1 MPDPI
6 HPLTV
11 LFYGDSR
18 AADWPPPDL
27 PGFIFANRGTPGQTS
42 TEALRRW
49 ATYGAPLHP
58 DIVVLEI
65 GINDL
70 TAVSLFPEETASL
83 VVQCQNNIRQLV
95 SQVTTSG
102 ATVILTTVFPA
113 GYLRLGY
120 REFGLSEISSLV
132 VEVNKYLTIL
142 ARPQVI
148 LFDAYTLLSENGLV
162 KGEYTLDL
170 LHLNSAGY
178 AALNQ
183 SLTPLLLDLAQSHRL
198 QPKS

>member
-1 MPDPI
+1 MSDSVR
-6 HPLTV
+6 PLTI

-18 AADWPPPDL
+18 AADWPPPYL
-27 PGFIFANRGTPGQTS
+27 PDFLFVNRGVPGQTS
-42 TEALRRW
+42 SEALRRW
-49 ATYGAPLHP
+49 AIYGGPLRP
-58 DIVVLEI
+58 DIVVLQI

-95 SQVTTSG
+95 AQATAGG
-102 ATVILTTVFPA
+102 ATVILSTIFPA

-120 REFGLSEISSLV
+120 REFGLSEIGPLV
-132 VEVNKYLTIL
+132 VEVNNYLTIL

-148 LFDAYTLLSENGLV
+148 LFDAYNLLSENGLV

-170 LHLNSAGY
+170 LHLNAAGY
-178 AALNQ
+178 DALNHA
-183 SLTPLLLDLAQSHRL
+183 LAPLLADLAQSRA
-198 QPKS
+198 SG

>member
-1 MPDPI
+1 MSDPI
-6 HPLTV
+6 RPLTV

-27 PGFIFANRGTPGQTS
+27 PDFLFVNRGVPGQTS

-49 ATYGAPLHP
+49 VSYGAPLHP
-58 DIVVLEI
+58 DIVVLQI

-70 TAVSLFPEETASL
+70 TAISLFREETASL

-95 SQVTTSG
+95 SQATTGG
-102 ATVILTTVFPA
+102 ATVILTTIFPA

-120 REFGLSEISSLV
+120 REFGLSEIGPLV
-132 VEVNKYLTIL
+132 VEVNNYLTIL
-142 ARPQVI
+142 AGPHVV
-148 LFDAYTLLSENGLV
+148 LFDAYALLSENDLV

-170 LHLNSAGY
+170 LHLNAAGY
-178 AALNQ
+178 DALNQ
-183 SLTPLLLDLAQSHRL
+183 ALVPLLLTLAQSRGV
-198 QPKS
+198 

>member
-1 MPDPI
+1 MPET

-27 PGFIFANRGTPGQTS
+27 PDFLFVNRGVPGQTS

-49 ATYGAPLHP
+49 TAYGAPVRP
-58 DIVVLEI
+58 DVVVLQI

-70 TAVSLFPEETASL
+70 TAVSFFPEETASL
-83 VVQCQNNIRQLV
+83 VVQSQNNIRQLV
-95 SQVTTSG
+95 SQMTAGG

-113 GYLRLGY
+113 GYLRLDY
-120 REFGLSEISSLV
+120 REFGLSEIGSLV
-132 VEVNKYLTIL
+132 VEVNNYLTIL

-162 KGEYTLDL
+162 KGQYTLDL

-178 AALNQ
+178 AALNL
-183 SLTPLLLDLAQSHRL
+183 SLIPLLLNLAQTRL
-198 QPKS
+198 SG

>member
-1 MPDPI
+1 MSD
-6 HPLTV
+6 V
-11 LFYGDSR
+11 LFV
-18 AADWPPPDL
+18 
-27 PGFIFANRGTPGQTS
+27 NRGVPGQTS

-49 ATYGAPLHP
+49 TTYGAPVRP
-58 DIVVLEI
+58 DVVVLQI

-95 SQVTTSG
+95 AQVTAGG
-102 ATVILTTVFPA
+102 ATVILTTIFPA
-113 GYLRLGY
+113 GYLHLGY
-120 REFGLSEISSLV
+120 REFGLSEIGSLV
-132 VEVNKYLTIL
+132 VEVNNYLTIL
-142 ARPQVI
+142 AKPQVI

-170 LHLNSAGY
+170 LHLNAAGY

-183 SLTPLLLDLAQSHRL
+183 SLIPLLLKLAQSRAAG
-198 QPKS
+198 